1 MRWRK
6 RFRGDDDRG
15 AALVEFAIIM
25 PLLFLILFGIIEFA
39 IAYNDYQSIRQG
51 ARDGARQ
58 AVVKDYGS
66 DTSCDITG
74 AAASAPDHAKRI
86 ICTTKARTGLGD
98 DVRVG
103 LRYTDNAPVNNFK
116 NDTLKVCVVRLVD
129 PVTGLLDPFLD
140 DRPLRTE
147 VDMRVEREVELVA
160 GDYLETDP
168 SGENW
173 AWC

>member
-6 RFRGDDDRG
+6 RFQGHDRG

-25 PLLFLILFGIIEFA
+25 PILFLILFGIIEFA
-39 IAYNDYQSIRQG
+39 IAFNDYQSIRQG

-58 AVVKDYGS
+58 SVVKDYGS
-66 DTSCDITG
+66 DTTCDITG
-74 AAASAPDHAKRI
+74 AAASAPVNAQRI

-103 LRYTDNAPVNNFK
+103 VRYTDNAPSGFK
-116 NDTLKVCVVRLVD
+116 NDTVKVCVVRLVD
-129 PVTGLLDPFLD
+129 PVTGLIDPFLD

-147 VDMRVEREVELVA
+147 VEMRVEREVELVA

-168 SGENW
+168 SGEAW